1 MTAFGRARKINEAGD
16 RDITAE
22 IKSVNSRYLDC
33 TVKLPRAYSFLEEK
47 IKAYLTERGI
57 SRGKVEIFIGV
68 DVLEETGLAITV
80 DHAVADSYLAALYDL
95 RDTYGLKDD
104 ISVMSVAANRDL
116 FKIEKPEDDAE
127 RDWLDVRSV
136 LSDAVDM
143 FIAARE
149 REGANL
155 EEDIMKKAEIIKG
168 YAEKIKEL
176 SERDIAGYGAKL
188 EERRAAGTYTG
199 KYSALH
205 HFFGYEG
212 RCAFPSNFD
221 ADYCYSLGY
230 NAFMLI
236 QYGYTGYL
244 SKVSNLSR
252 PAEEWVAGG
261 MPITKMMN
269 MERRH
274 GEDKPVIRKALVEL
288 DGAPFKYFEAHRQEW
303 AENTCY
309 TFPGAIQY
317 FGPAS
322 VCDLT
327 TRTLALEKGC

>member
-116 FKIEKPEDDAE
+116 FKIEKSEDDAE

-188 EERRAAGTYTG
+188 EERIKKFLSDFEIDVAEQRILTEAAIYADRAAIDEELVRLD
-199 KYSALH
+199 S
-205 HFFGYEG
+205 HFKAMRDIVRTPEPAG
-212 RCAFPSNFD
+212 RKLDFLLQEMNRETNTIGSKAN
-221 ADYCYSLGY
+221 
-230 NAFMLI
+230 NAEI
-236 QYGYTGYL
+236 
-244 SKVSNLSR
+244 
-252 PAEEWVAGG
+252 
-261 MPITKMMN
+261 
-269 MERRH
+269 
-274 GEDKPVIRKALVEL
+274 
-288 DGAPFKYFEAHRQEW
+288 AHIVVDIKTE
-303 AENTCY
+303 
-309 TFPGAIQY
+309 
-317 FGPAS
+317 
-322 VCDLT
+322 
-327 TRTLALEKGC
+327 LEKIREQIQNIE